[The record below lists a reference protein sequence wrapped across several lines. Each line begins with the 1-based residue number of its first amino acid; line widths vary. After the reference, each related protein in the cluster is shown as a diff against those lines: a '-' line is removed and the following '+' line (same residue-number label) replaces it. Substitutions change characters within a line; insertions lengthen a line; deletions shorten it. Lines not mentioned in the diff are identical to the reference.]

1 MSRNPK
7 RLVGA
12 FTIAEV
18 LVAVAIVS
26 ILLAAVAVAFNASI
40 INYRE
45 NNDIFQAMN
54 RARQALFRMTTQIR
68 TAYAV
73 NPDSLTDEC
82 SLITAETA
90 TSVRE
95 NITYRYNAAQR
106 KLYLVTNDNPSDV
119 DYVLCNNVTALNF
132 TKQIV
137 TEGSETKVK
146 SVQISITV
154 AAGDIQKTVAAA
166 AVVRRNLN

>member
-54 RARQALFRMTTQIR
+54 RARQALFRMTTQLR
-68 TAYAV
+68 TADAV
-73 NPDSLTDEC
+73 NPDLLTDEC
-82 SLITAETA
+82 SLITTGGED
-90 TSVRE
+90 
-95 NITYRYNAAQR
+95 ITYRYNAAQR
-106 KLYLVTNDNPSDV
+106 KLYLVTNDNLSDG
-119 DYVLCNNVTALNF
+119 DYMLCNNVTGLTF

>member
-54 RARQALFRMTTQIR
+54 RARQALFRMTTQLR
-68 TAYAV
+68 TADAV

-82 SLITAETA
+82 SLITTGGED
-90 TSVRE
+90 
-95 NITYRYNAAQR
+95 ITYRYNAAQR
-106 KLYLVTNDNPSDV
+106 KLYLVTNDNLSDG
-119 DYVLCNNVTALNF
+119 DYMLCNNVTGLTF

>member
-54 RARQALFRMTTQIR
+54 RARQALFRMTTQLR
-68 TAYAV
+68 TADAV
-73 NPDSLTDEC
+73 NPDSLIDEC
-82 SLITAETA
+82 SLITTGGED
-90 TSVRE
+90 
-95 NITYRYNAAQR
+95 ITYRYNAAQR
-106 KLYLVTNDNPSDV
+106 KLYLVTNDNLSDG
-119 DYVLCNNVTALNF
+119 DYMLCNNVTGLTF

-154 AAGDIQKTVAAA
+154 AVGNIQKTVAAA